1 MTAHSVTA
9 ALIQFLTGA
18 APSVCQPLTG
28 SASNLPTVAS
38 DDHLAGLTLPE
49 VAAWYLRLAE
59 HVRSTRPTSVSAAL
73 LQHYIEGNGQ
83 AYDLDADH
91 VRNEP
96 WMVSYLLGTVR
107 PVVLSEK
114 PAPHNNT
121 IVGVLPRV
129 RGDAPHGPWNG
140 SPLQLYYTGP
150 SVEILPKAEL
160 AALQA
165 KIWLGQEVD
174 MSNPAID
181 LFMALG
187 TGFGVRNDLTVAVE
201 NLGGGQYRAR
211 ILTWQCTV
219 FDCYDWDVNKHL
231 SMPNPDFGNPSAVD
245 RPVRPQDQR
254 LRVYHRN
261 AYRLE
266 YAGMAH
272 RFEVASVW
280 KADQPALLAPRE
292 FTV

>member
-1 MTAHSVTA
+1 MMQRATAT
-9 ALIQFLTGA
+9 LIQFLLGA
-18 APSVCQPLTG
+18 APGVCRPLTG
-28 SASNLPTVAS
+28 SASSLPTVAS
-38 DDHLAGLTLPE
+38 DDALAGLPLAE

-59 HVRSTRPTSVSAAL
+59 HVRGIRPTSVSAAL
-73 LQHYIEGNGQ
+73 LEHYIQGNGQ
-83 AYDLDADH
+83 AYALDPDH
-91 VRNEP
+91 VRSEP
-96 WMVSYLLGTVR
+96 WMVSYLLQTVR

-114 PAPHNNT
+114 PAPHNNA

-140 SPLQLYYTGP
+140 SPLQLHYTGP

-174 MSNPAID
+174 LSDPAID

-187 TGFGVRNDLTVAVE
+187 TGFGVRNDLTIAVDD
-201 NLGGGQYRAR
+201 LGGATYRAR
-211 ILTWQCTV
+211 ILTWQCKL

-231 SMPNPDFGNPSAVD
+231 SMPNPDFGNPSGVD
-245 RPVRPQDQR
+245 RPVRPAAER

-261 AYRLE
+261 AFRLE

-272 RFEVASVW
+272 RFEVDSVW
-280 KADQPALLAPRE
+280 RAEQPALLAPRE